1 MISNLFEPDEYNSCL
16 YTMKKIAQIA
26 IISSVLSTAG
36 YAQSTESDSH
46 LILSIVSLPASQITF
61 KFEEG
66 KIFYVKIPS
75 EKLRL
80 KVKVPDE
87 PTFKMLTHE
96 QQRKQQEEED
106 KKFQARQDAVVQNT
120 QAIAGNYNLTDI
132 TLEQLQAQEK
142 EVVVANDDL
151 TVKVVPLVGLPTDT
165 ILQQQQIE
173 ETVKENKTVQQELVG
188 TSVITSQKTI
198 QKPAAA
204 LINISYAETSDQATA
219 KVLDTGNGSKIDNL
233 NLKSES
239 IPVSIRRQHNSVIG
253 RYIPVVIN

>member
-36 YAQSTESDSH
+36 YAQSAESDSH

-173 ETVKENKTVQQELVG
+173 ETVKENKTAQQELVG